1 MENEQDPQ
9 EEPQEKNK
17 GGRSNPIAQINQGY
31 KHARRLQKS
40 FSTEFLYRWTQKLL
54 WHFRCTQRP
63 KARANS
69 SSENEGK
76 NIRW

>member
-17 GGRSNPIAQINQGY
+17 GGRSNPIDQINQGY

-40 FSTEFLYRWTQKLL
+40 FSQ
-54 WHFRCTQRP
+54 P
-63 KARANS
+63 KNGQNMLKMARLQMGSLTRTSPALG
-69 SSENEGK
+69 GK
-76 NIRW
+76 AE